1 MKPDSMKEEFVTSI
15 DEHKKIIYKIL
26 HLYTHNSDLQRDM
39 EQEILL
45 QLYLSFPKFKN
56 ESKIS
61 TWIYRVA
68 LNTAISFLRKE
79 KRYNDNNLSYDQSVF
94 EIADNNENAG
104 AMEHIKLL
112 YQQID
117 GMNNFD
123 KALLL
128 LYLDDKSHREISQ
141 ILGIS
146 ESNVGTKI
154 NRLKLKLKEK
164 NTNY

>member
-1 MKPDSMKEEFVTSI
+1 MGRETGNDGFVSMV
-15 DEHKKIIYKIL
+15 DENKKIIYKIL
-26 HLYTHNSDLQRDM
+26 HLYTNSADLQRDL

-79 KRYNDNNLSYDQSVF
+79 RKYSANNVSYDQSVF
-94 EIADNNENAG
+94 EIADHTENSAFG
-104 AMEHIKLL
+104 EHLKLL
-112 YQQID
+112 YRQID

-141 ILGIS
+141 IMGFS

-164 NTNY
+164 NTNL